1 MSPAALI
8 NAGYRLERARTA
20 SAYAAAL
27 ERVRAMLREADDKT
41 EARYLIERGRQEA
54 RT

>member
-8 NAGYRLERARTA
+8 NAGYRLERARTQ

-41 EARYLIERGRQEA
+41 EARYLIERGRKEA
-54 RT
+54 RA

>member
-1 MSPAALI
+1 
-8 NAGYRLERARTA
+8 
-20 SAYAAAL
+20 
-27 ERVRAMLREADDKT
+27 MLREADDKT